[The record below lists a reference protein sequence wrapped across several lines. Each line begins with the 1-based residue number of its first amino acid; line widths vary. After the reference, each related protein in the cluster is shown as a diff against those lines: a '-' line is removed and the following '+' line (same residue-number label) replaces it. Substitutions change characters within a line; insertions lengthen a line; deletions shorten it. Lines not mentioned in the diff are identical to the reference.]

1 MKVGE
6 HIFIYKALRIIQL
19 CASLWGV
26 FFSLQLINI
35 IISSFRNCGRIIPRA
50 FGLTPFLIQ
59 LMDAH
64 FIIHLDLN
72 KRQDFPPFCSET
84 TFGKLIFKMNNELIS
99 WPVNLLVARRPVN
112 SQDYFR
118 FGSMNQGLKQSYKA
132 WSSKFK
138 VSEFSNCPFVGSPQV

>member
-1 MKVGE
+1 M
-6 HIFIYKALRIIQL
+6 
-19 CASLWGV
+19 ASLWGV
-26 FFSLQLINI
+26 FFSLWLINI

-59 LMDAH
+59 LVDAH

-112 SQDYFR
+112 S
-118 FGSMNQGLKQSYKA
+118 
-132 WSSKFK
+132 
-138 VSEFSNCPFVGSPQV
+138 